1 VFGLAGAYD
10 LLMSEFGAACPDDIT
25 ERWTPAQAVVA
36 MEAIHRRRAARLA
49 EETQAMY
56 VTMAAAQ
63 GGKKAF
69 KAYRGLVKGLLRQ
82 AGQAPDT
89 TTAED
94 VAAAMGLK
102 QAGAG

>member
-1 VFGLAGAYD
+1 
-10 LLMSEFGAACPDDIT
+10 MSECGVSCPEDIT
-25 ERWTPAQAVVA
+25 ERWTPAQVVVEI
-36 MEAIHRRRAARLA
+36 EAIHRRRAARMA

-69 KAYRGLVKGLLRQ
+69 RAYRGLVKGLLRA
-82 AGQAPDT
+82 AGQARE

-94 VAAAMGLK
+94 MASALGLTQVK
-102 QAGAG
+102 KD